1 MSLLFWILVRT
12 PDQLAHCQLPDDC
25 VGAILELFKRKNF
38 TMNSVNASLDTI
50 QVNGVTYVPV
60 GSTSNTLPS
69 GNRMVVVVDRGWIF
83 AGDVETDEV
92 TNDLVI
98 HNAIHV
104 FRWES
109 IGFTGVLANPKD
121 SKVTLKT
128 SPYPVRVPA
137 GSVIFTVPVD
147 ANWGK

>member
-1 MSLLFWILVRT
+1 MT
-12 PDQLAHCQLPDDC
+12 
-25 VGAILELFKRKNF
+25 
-38 TMNSVNASLDTI
+38 TTASLSTI
-50 QVNGVTYVPV
+50 EINGVTYAPV
-60 GSTSNTLPS
+60 GSAPTVPS
-69 GNRMVVVVDRGWIF
+69 GNRSVVVIDRGWIF

-128 SPYPVRVPA
+128 SPYPVRVPS

-147 ANWGK
+147 ENWGK

>member
-1 MSLLFWILVRT
+1 MT
-12 PDQLAHCQLPDDC
+12 
-25 VGAILELFKRKNF
+25 
-38 TMNSVNASLDTI
+38 SVNASVETI
-50 QVNGVTYVPV
+50 SINGVQYAPV
-60 GSTSNTLPS
+60 GSQTTVHS
-69 GNRMVVVVDRGWIF
+69 GNRAVCVIDRGWIF
-83 AGDVETDEV
+83 AGNVETDEV
-92 TNDLVI
+92 TGELVI

-147 ANWGK
+147 ENWGK

>member
-1 MSLLFWILVRT
+1 
-12 PDQLAHCQLPDDC
+12 
-25 VGAILELFKRKNF
+25 
-38 TMNSVNASLDTI
+38 MNSVNASLSTI
-50 QVNGVTYVPV
+50 EINGVQYAPV
-60 GSTSNTLPS
+60 GSAPSVPS
-69 GNRMVVVVDRGWIF
+69 GNRAVCVVDRGWIF
-83 AGDVETDEV
+83 AGDVVTDEV
-92 TNDLVI
+92 TKDLII

-128 SPYPVRVPA
+128 SPYPVRVPS

-147 ANWGK
+147 ETWGK